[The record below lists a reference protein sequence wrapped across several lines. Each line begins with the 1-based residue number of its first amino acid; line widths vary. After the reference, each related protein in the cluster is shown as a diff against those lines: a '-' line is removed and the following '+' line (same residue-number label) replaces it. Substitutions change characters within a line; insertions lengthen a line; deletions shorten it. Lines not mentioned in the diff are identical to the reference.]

1 MKVAVYGGS
10 FDPPHVAHV
19 LAAAYVLSMGD
30 FARVIVVPVF
40 RHAFEKDLTSFEHR
54 VRMCELAF
62 AALPVEVSRIEQRL
76 GPPSYTL
83 HTIERLLAYHPSY
96 EPSLVVGSDVLYES
110 SKWHRIERLIELA
123 PLFVLG
129 RAGQAHPDA
138 PAAVLPE
145 VCSTEI
151 RAKLRRRPPL
161 DPGARALVPR
171 AVLEYILQHGLYQ

>member
-19 LAAAYVLSMGD
+19 LAATYVLTMGD
-30 FARVIVVPVF
+30 FDRVIVVPVF
-40 RHAFEKDLTSFEHR
+40 RHAFDKDLTDFEHR

-62 AALPVEVSRIEQRL
+62 ASLPVEVSRIEQRL
-76 GPPSYTL
+76 EPPSFTL
-83 HTIERLLAYHPSY
+83 HTIQRLLADHPSF

-110 SKWHRIERLIELA
+110 PKWHHFERIAELA

-129 RAGQAHPDA
+129 RAGHAHPAA

-145 VCSTEI
+145 VSSTEI
-151 RAKLRRRPPL
+151 RAKLLRRPPL
-161 DPGARALVPR
+161 DPGTKALVPR